1 MEGER
6 IAYYERMYTM
16 NASITTA
23 LDLVNH
29 IATIAKVYTREDR
42 RATSKARDMDRADKR
57 SSKRRI
63 HTYTAHD

>member
-42 RATSKARDMDRADKR
+42 RATSDMDRADKR